1 MRLIPPI
8 ILALASVFALLLPTA
23 SAADLLGPDFSEQ
36 PVKQALAETS
46 EAETPLLLQPSTGI
60 LGSPSKKPLDVAS
73 SEEPV
78 DLWERI
84 RDGFALQELDSPLVQ
99 NHVAWYVNRPEYVRR
114 MVERSQLYLY
124 HIVEEVEKRGMP
136 TEVALLPMIES
147 AFNPKAYST
156 SHASGIWQF
165 IPSTGKHFG
174 LEQNWW
180 YDGRRDVTAATD
192 AALDYLQKLH
202 DMFGSWELALAAYN
216 WGEGSVQRAI
226 AKNRKKG
233 LPTDYLSLTMP
244 AETRNYLPKLMAV
257 KQIVMNPEAAGLEL
271 ASIPN
276 LPYFA
281 SVTTTQHI
289 DLAVAARLAEM
300 PLHDFVSL
308 NPAYN
313 RPVINAKGSR
323 VLLLP
328 VGKADTFTSNLEN
341 YDKPLVSW
349 QSYKPTRGEKIDS
362 VARRFS
368 ISVARLK
375 EINSITKRNKLSA
388 GQTLLVPLSRNE
400 AAIPVF
406 DEAQQA
412 IEPEET
418 GPFSVSSRLIY
429 AVKKG
434 DTLTSVAKRH
444 KVSATQIKA
453 LNNLRSNHLSS
464 GQKLVI
470 RQETL
475 AKRKLAAVKT
485 KPVKLAV
492 ASKAKP
498 VKTAAVKSAKRSQHY
513 YTVRHGDTVA
523 SIAKQFNVATNDIQ
537 RWNNISGKRGLTPG
551 NKVALMLPGKG

>member
-1 MRLIPPI
+1 MRFPSLL
-8 ILALASVFALLLPTA
+8 ILALASIFSLPLQSA
-23 SAADLLGPDFSEQ
+23 SAADLLGLDSSEQ
-36 PVKQALAETS
+36 PVKQALAETTDT
-46 EAETPLLLQPSTGI
+46 ETPLQLQPSTGL
-60 LGSPSKKPLDVAS
+60 LGPSSKKPLLAGP

-78 DLWERI
+78 DLWDRI

-99 NHVAWYVNRPEYVRR
+99 NHVAWYTNRPDYVRR

-174 LEQNWW
+174 LEQNYW

-202 DMFGSWELALAAYN
+202 DMFGSWELAFAAYN

-226 AKNRKKG
+226 SKNKKLG

-244 AETRNYLPKLMAV
+244 PETRNYVPKLMAV
-257 KQIVMNPEAAGLEL
+257 KQIIMDPAARNLAL

-276 LPYFA
+276 RPYFVSVA
-281 SVTTTQHI
+281 STQHI
-289 DLAVAARLAEM
+289 DLAVAARLAGM
-300 PLHDFVSL
+300 PLTEFVSL

-313 RPVINAKGSR
+313 RPVINAKGTR
-323 VLLLP
+323 TLLLP

-349 QSYKPTRGEKIDS
+349 QSYTTTRGEKIDN

-388 GQTLLVPLSRNE
+388 GQTLLVPLSHNI
-400 AAIPVF
+400 AAAPVI
-406 DEAQQA
+406 DDTQQA
-412 IEPEET
+412 LEPDDYAQ
-418 GPFSVSSRLIY
+418 PVSSRLIY

-434 DTLTSVAKRH
+434 DTLASIAKRH
-444 KVSATQIKA
+444 KVSAVQIKS
-453 LNNLRSNHLSS
+453 LNNLKSNRLSN

-470 RQETL
+470 RQETVT
-475 AKRKLAAVKT
+475 ARKLAAIKG
-485 KPVKLAV
+485 KPVKLAA
-492 ASKAKP
+492 ASKVKP
-498 VKTAAVKSAKRSQHY
+498 VKLTKANSAKHSQRY
-513 YTVRHGDTVA
+513 YTVRRGDTVA
-523 SIAKQFNVATNDIQ
+523 SIAKQFNVATNDLQ

-551 NKVALMLPGKG
+551 NKVTLMLPSKG

>member
-1 MRLIPPI
+1 MRLPPLL
-8 ILALASVFALLLPTA
+8 ILALASVFSLHVPTA
-23 SAADLLGPDFSEQ
+23 SAADLLGTVSSEQ
-36 PVKQALAETS
+36 PVKQALAETA
-46 EAETPLLLQPSTGI
+46 EAETPLQLQPSTGL
-60 LGSPSKKPLDVAS
+60 LGSPAQKHHPIAS

-78 DLWERI
+78 DLWDRI
-84 RDGFALQELDSPLVQ
+84 RDGFAMEELDSPLVQ
-99 NHVAWYVNRPEYVRR
+99 NHVAWYANRPDYVKR

-165 IPSTGKHFG
+165 IPSTGKGFG

-202 DMFGSWELALAAYN
+202 DMFGSWELAFAAYN

-244 AETRNYLPKLMAV
+244 PETRNYVPKLMAI

-271 ASIPN
+271 ASVPN
-276 LPYFA
+276 RPYFVSVA
-281 SVTTTQHI
+281 STQHI
-289 DLAVAARLAEM
+289 DLAVAARLAGM

-323 VLLLP
+323 SLLLP
-328 VGKADTFTSNLEN
+328 VDKADAFTSNLEN

-349 QSYKPTRGEKIDS
+349 KSYTPTRGEKIDN

-375 EINSITKRNKLSA
+375 EINSITRRNKLSA

-400 AAIPVF
+400 ATAPAF
-406 DEAQQA
+406 DEAQRTV
-412 IEPEET
+412 EPEET
-418 GPFSVSSRLIY
+418 EPLSVSSRLIY

-434 DTLTSVAKRH
+434 DTLASIAKRH
-444 KVSATQIKA
+444 KVSAAQIKT
-453 LNNLRSNHLSS
+453 LNNLRSNRLSN

-475 AKRKLAAVKT
+475 TARKLAAVKG

-498 VKTAAVKSAKRSQHY
+498 VKLAAVKSEKRSQRY
-513 YTVRHGDTVA
+513 YTVRRGDTMD
-523 SIAKQFNVATNDIQ
+523 SIAKRFNVATNDIQ
-537 RWNNISGKRGLTPG
+537 RWNNISAKRGLTPG
-551 NKVALMLPGKG
+551 NKVTLMLPGKG

>member
-1 MRLIPPI
+1 MTV
-8 ILALASVFALLLPTA
+8 ILALASVFALHLPTA
-23 SAADLLGPDFSEQ
+23 SAADLLGPDSSEQ
-36 PVKQALAETS
+36 PVQQALAETT
-46 EAETPLLLQPSTGI
+46 EAEAPLLLQSSTGI
-60 LGSPSKKPLDVAS
+60 LGSPSKKSLDVAS

-78 DLWERI
+78 DLWDRI

-99 NHVAWYVNRPEYVRR
+99 NHVDWYTNRPEYMRR

-202 DMFGSWELALAAYN
+202 DMFDSWELALAAYN

-244 AETRNYLPKLMAV
+244 AETRNYLPKLMAI
-257 KQIVMNPEAAGLEL
+257 KQIIMDPAARNLTL

-276 LPYFA
+276 RPYFV
-281 SVTTTQHI
+281 SVTTPQHI

-323 VLLLP
+323 TLLLP
-328 VGKADTFTSNLEN
+328 VDKADTFTSNLES

-349 QSYKPTRGEKIDS
+349 KSYTPIRGEKIDK

-375 EINSITKRNKLSA
+375 EINSITRRNKLSA

-400 AAIPVF
+400 TTVPAF

-412 IEPEET
+412 IESEET
-418 GPFSVSSRLIY
+418 EPLSVSSRLIY

-434 DTLTSVAKRH
+434 DTLAGIAKRH
-444 KVSATQIKA
+444 KISATQIKA
-453 LNNLRSNHLSS
+453 LNHLRSNRLSN

-475 AKRKLAAVKT
+475 AKRKLAAVKA
-485 KPVKLAV
+485 KPVKLA
-492 ASKAKP
+492 AAGKSRHAKL
-498 VKTAAVKSAKRSQHY
+498 AAANSAKRSQRY
-513 YTVRHGDTVA
+513 YTVRRGDTVA
-523 SIAKQFNVATNDIQ
+523 SIARQFNVATNDLQ

-551 NKVALMLPGKG
+551 NKVTLMLPGKG

>member
-1 MRLIPPI
+1 MRLIPSLI
-8 ILALASVFALLLPTA
+8 MALASVFALHLPTA
-23 SAADLLGPDFSEQ
+23 SAADLLGPDSSEQ
-36 PVKQALAETS
+36 PVKQALAETT
-46 EAETPLLLQPSTGI
+46 EAETPLLLQSSTGI
-60 LGSPSKKPLDVAS
+60 LGSTSKKGRDVAS
-73 SEEPV
+73 PEEPV
-78 DLWERI
+78 DLWDRI
-84 RDGFALQELDSPLVQ
+84 RDGFALQELNSPLVQ
-99 NHVAWYVNRPEYVRR
+99 NHVAWYTNRPEYMRR

-165 IPSTGKHFG
+165 IPSTGKNFG

-202 DMFGSWELALAAYN
+202 DMFGSWELAFAAYN

-257 KQIVMNPEAAGLEL
+257 KQIIMDPAARNLAL

-276 LPYFA
+276 RPYFV
-281 SVTTTQHI
+281 SIPTTQHI
-289 DLAVAARLAEM
+289 DLAVAARLAKM

-323 VLLLP
+323 SLLLP
-328 VGKADTFTSNLEN
+328 VDKADLFTSNLES

-349 QSYKPTRGEKIDS
+349 KSYTPARGEKIDN

-400 AAIPVF
+400 AAVPTF
-406 DEAQQA
+406 NEAQRA
-412 IEPEET
+412 VEPEET
-418 GPFSVSSRLIY
+418 EPLPVSSRLIY

-434 DTLTSVAKRH
+434 DTLASIAKRH

-453 LNNLRSNHLSS
+453 LNNLRSNRLGS

-475 AKRKLAAVKT
+475 AKRNLAAG
-485 KPVKLAV
+485 
-492 ASKAKP
+492 KAKP
-498 VKTAAVKSAKRSQHY
+498 VKQAAASKSMPVKLAAANSAKRSQRY
-513 YTVRHGDTVA
+513 YTVRRGDTVD
-523 SIAKQFNVATNDIQ
+523 SIAKRFNVATNDIQ

-551 NKVALMLPGKG
+551 NKVTLMLPGKG